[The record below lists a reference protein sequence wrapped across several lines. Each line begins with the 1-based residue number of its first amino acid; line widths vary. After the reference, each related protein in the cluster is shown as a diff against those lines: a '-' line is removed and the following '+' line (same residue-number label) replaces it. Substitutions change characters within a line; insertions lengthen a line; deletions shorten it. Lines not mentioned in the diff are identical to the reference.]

1 MLFGETTQTPA
12 YGTPFQK
19 GACKAE
25 NGKGDFLKSRKFK
38 DNIYPHA
45 NTIICIEESKLLKQ
59 FEYDILYNT
68 RKLSA
73 TLDELNNMN
82 YFHTYKNADVENYG
96 VMLDGLMIA
105 TFDFMKEIVPDEL
118 IWRIFALY
126 YDIHNMKLVVKEK
139 FLGKRLDSLALEYGS
154 YSLPTIR
161 SAAVRES
168 DNILNNAIL
177 TGGFFEALHTKDIY
191 FVDFILDRT
200 YFKTLR
206 KLVEELEI
214 PEMTEFIIEKID
226 LFNVS
231 VFFQSLAAGTPK
243 GYFAMA
249 FSDQGSFTLAEWQKY
264 TDGSGDYAIEKF
276 SLWQKY
282 SSIWENAESRRQLF
296 SELDV
301 LIDNYLINKTKICKI
316 MAFGIEPICAYF
328 YNKFMEIKNIRI
340 LLAGK
345 ENNYAPAEIKKRMR
359 IPYEL

>member
-1 MLFGETTQTPA
+1 LRTA
-12 YGTPFQK
+12 
-19 GACKAE
+19 
-25 NGKGDFLKSRKFK
+25 ND
-38 DNIYPHA
+38 IYPHA
-45 NTIICIEESKLLKQ
+45 NTIICLEDGKLLKQ

-68 RKLSA
+68 KGLQSA
-73 TLDELNNMN
+73 LDELNAIN
-82 YFHTYKNADVENYG
+82 YFHTYKNADIDNYG

-105 TFDFMKEIVPDEL
+105 TFDLMKEIAPIEL

-139 FLGKRLDSLALEYGS
+139 FFEKRFDNLALGYGS
-154 YSLPTIR
+154 YSLPTMR

-168 DNILNNAIL
+168 ENILNDEIL
-177 TGGFFEALHTKDIY
+177 TKGFFEALNSEDIY
-191 FVDFILDRT
+191 DVDFILDKT
-200 YFKTLR
+200 YFKMLR

-214 PEMTEFIIEKID
+214 PEITDFIIERID

-231 VFFQSLAAGTPK
+231 VLFQSLAAGSPK

-249 FSDQGSFTLAEWQKY
+249 FSDEGSFNLDEWQRY
-264 TDGSGDYAIEKF
+264 IDGTGNYAIEKF
-276 SLWQKY
+276 SLWRKY
-282 SSIWENAESRRQLF
+282 SPIWENAESRRQIF

-301 LIDNYLINKTKICKI
+301 LIDNYLINKTKACKL

-345 ENNYAPAEIKKRMR
+345 ESNYPTEEIKKRMR